1 MKVNDFI
8 KKYEHIWDKNPKGL
22 LEKYDYQKKLTDELD
37 QLKPAHVDFETI
49 FKIVLWK
56 VNRFP
61 YINEDQIKKLKK
73 VSNFTEHKQA
83 EALIKELLMIEGIA
97 LPMASTI
104 LRFINPNVFQI
115 IDERAYRVLFP
126 DQKKYPS
133 KPQKITDGYLNNSI
147 AIYFAYLDK
156 LHEICDEK
164 LLPFKFAD
172 RILYELDKELGH
184 TIGKKKKT

>member
-37 QLKPAHVDFETI
+37 QLKPAQVDFETI
-49 FKIVLWK
+49 LKIVLWK

-61 YINEDQIKKLKK
+61 YINEDQVKKLKE

-83 EALIKELLMIEGIA
+83 EVLLKELLMIEGIA

-147 AIYFAYLDK
+147 AIYFAY
-156 LHEICDEK
+156 
-164 LLPFKFAD
+164 
-172 RILYELDKELGH
+172 
-184 TIGKKKKT
+184 